1 MALNN
6 DSPLALSAALTAR
19 TQQLCLGLE
28 DGAADLLELVTP
40 TTAELLHWWF
50 GQDMVDARGGAVGG
64 LNFHA
69 GQKQAI
75 LNAIVAHEVLGA
87 SSLQDLY
94 EQAAPDVLLVGT
106 RLAEV
111 AQPKHAHPKYCFKMA
126 TGTGK
131 TWVLQALLIWQLLNK
146 NAALAEGLDNPRFTR
161 HFMVVAPGL
170 IVYERLLDAFCG
182 RLIAGSASGERDFS
196 QSDVKK
202 FADLFIP
209 EAHREAVFAFVRGN
223 VCAKHEIG
231 LKATGNGMIAITNWH
246 LLAEGDAAADADG
259 DDVADVQALGADLPA
274 HEVAAAVLPLAPGRA
289 TGNSLEVLDRRYA
302 RGNVLEY
309 LAALPELMVFNDE
322 AHHIHDFKREGEVTE
337 VEWQKSLS
345 RIAAPKGR
353 RFVQV
358 DFSATPYNDVGSGK
372 NKKKLYFPHIV
383 VDFDLKSAMRAGLVK
398 SLVLDRRK
406 EIGALPLDFKA
417 ERDER
422 GNPALSEGQ
431 RVMLRAG
438 LHKLRKLEKDFATL
452 DPTRHPKMLVVCED
466 TTVSPLV
473 AQFLTQQEGLH
484 ADEVMT
490 IDSGKKAEL
499 GEKDWAPVRE
509 RLFNVD
515 RHATPRVIV
524 SVLMLREGFDVNNIC
539 VIVPLRSSQAQILLE
554 QTIGRGLRLMWR
566 DAEYHDLK
574 RENRERIAAGQE
586 PGSLLDV
593 LSIVEHPAF
602 QSFYDDLLTEGL
614 VGTTGE
620 DMDSASSTGDV
631 MPAELREG
639 FEPFDFGIP
648 FILREADEEHHHTA
662 LDITA
667 LPAFTAMPLPQLAAL
682 LGQGDTFI
690 SQDLQS
696 ATLFG
701 DYRVDGAVMNVAG
714 YNDYLAR
721 LTRRISQALSE
732 PLPKGNKI
740 ATHVA
745 KPYLQVH
752 TADLTGWLDDYIW
765 TRLFQTDFNPLGQS
779 HGTENW
785 RLLLLQPVVEHIT
798 KVFALALLE
807 AEDTHTTGQSEVH
820 ARLLSETPRLMV
832 REAHSVEVGK
842 CIYTRLGWPARN
854 GGLEKTFIHWA
865 QADSQVLAFCKISE
879 TRHPFA
885 RLRYV
890 KEDGLPAFYS
900 PDFLVRTGDAIYL
913 VETKAQQQAIHPNV
927 QRKLKAAVAWC
938 ERINALE
945 PQHRQGLPWH
955 YVLLGEDAVRQWQ
968 AKGSRLAELL
978 AFARL
983 RPAARADLQEQL
995 I

>member
-50 GQDMVDARGGAVGG
+50 GQDMVDARGGAAGG

-94 EQAAPDVLLVGT
+94 EQAAPDALLVGT

-111 AQPKHAHPKYCFKMA
+111 SQAKHAHPKYCFKMA

-631 MPAELREG
+631 MAAELREG

-854 GGLEKTFIHWA
+854 GGLEKAFIHWA

>member
-50 GQDMVDARGGAVGG
+50 GQDMVDARGGAAGG

-94 EQAAPDVLLVGT
+94 EQAAPDALLVGT
-106 RLAEV
+106 RLVEV
-111 AQPKHAHPKYCFKMA
+111 SQAKHAHPKYCFKMA

-246 LLAEGDAAADADG
+246 LLAEGDAAADGDG
-259 DDVADVQALGADLPA
+259 IADVQALGADLPA

-289 TGNSLEVLDRRYA
+289 TGNNLEVLDRRYA

-345 RIAAPKGR
+345 RIATPKGR

-602 QSFYDDLLTEGL
+602 QLFYDDLLTEGL

-854 GGLEKTFIHWA
+854 GGLEKAFIHWA

>member
-50 GQDMVDARGGAVGG
+50 GQDMVDARGGAAGG

-94 EQAAPDVLLVGT
+94 EQAAPDALLVGT

-111 AQPKHAHPKYCFKMA
+111 SQAKHAHPKYCFKMA

-246 LLAEGDAAADADG
+246 LLAEGDAAADGDG
-259 DDVADVQALGADLPA
+259 IADVQALGADLPA

-798 KVFALALLE
+798 KVFALALRE

-854 GGLEKTFIHWA
+854 GGLEKAFIHWA